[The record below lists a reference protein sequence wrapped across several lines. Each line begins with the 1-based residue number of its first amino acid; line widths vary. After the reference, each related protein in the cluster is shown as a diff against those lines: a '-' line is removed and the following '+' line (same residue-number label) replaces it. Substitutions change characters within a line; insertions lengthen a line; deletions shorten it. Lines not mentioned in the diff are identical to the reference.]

1 MGHILGIDHVQLAIP
16 VGAEEHARQF
26 YGGVLGL
33 EEIPK
38 PVVLAVRGGV
48 WFSCGIT
55 QIHLGSDPDFQAA
68 KKAHP
73 ALVVADLPAFATLLE
88 GRGVTLKAEE
98 EVNGRQRATLFD
110 PFGNRIELI
119 AS

>member
-33 EEIPK
+33 AEIRK
-38 PVVLAVRGGV
+38 PAALAVRGGV
-48 WFSCGIT
+48 WFRCGVT
-55 QIHLGSDPDFQAA
+55 QIHLGADADFQAA

-73 ALVVADLPAFATLLE
+73 ALIVADLPAFAALLE

-98 EVNGRQRATLFD
+98 AVDGRQRATIFD
-110 PFGNRIELI
+110 PFGNRVELI